1 MHSQLNGEN
10 SFDIVSVTDKSREI
24 RSLIPLSLVRL

>member
-10 SFDIVSVTDKSREI
+10 SFDIVLVIDKSREI